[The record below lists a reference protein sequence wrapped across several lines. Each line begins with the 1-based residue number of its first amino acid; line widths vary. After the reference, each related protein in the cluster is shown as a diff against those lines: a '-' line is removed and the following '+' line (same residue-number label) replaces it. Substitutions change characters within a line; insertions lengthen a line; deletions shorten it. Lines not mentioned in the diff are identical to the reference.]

1 MIHNYPYYNI
11 PYYNGYS
18 RYGYSY
24 NNINGKTAKKEQK
37 NEKENIYVKSNETK
51 KEESDDSPI
60 FQIFGISLY
69 FDDILLICLIFFL
82 YEEGVKD
89 DILFVILILLL
100 LS

>member
-37 NEKENIYVKSNETK
+37 NENIYVKSNETK

-60 FQIFGISLY
+60 FQIFGISFY